1 MKNNHII
8 KAAILAA
15 LFAASGAQAAGFA
28 LIEQSA
34 SGMGNAY
41 AGGSAAA
48 EDASTVFFNPAGM
61 TYINGTQ
68 VVGALHLIKPSA
80 EFNNNGSIA
89 GTARPLGGAG
99 GDLGD
104 LAFVPN
110 FYLVTDI
117 VPSVKLGLGIN
128 APFGLKT
135 EYDEGWIGRFQ
146 ALKSEVKTINI
157 NPAVAFKVNDQL
169 SLGFGVSAMWAQ
181 AELTKAVN
189 IGAAERFAKVK
200 GEDWGFG
207 FNMGAIYQA
216 TADTRI
222 GVAYRSKVDQHLE
235 GDSSSTF
242 TGLDA
247 VPNFALNTKVSAA
260 VALPENFSVSAFS
273 KVDDKWDLMGDV
285 TWTKWSRFKEL
296 RVVRENGTGSTLT
309 FTPENWHNTMRY
321 SIGTSYHYNDA
332 LKLRAGLAYDEEA
345 IDDQFRTARIPGND
359 RKWLSFGASY
369 QVTPA
374 GKMDIGYAHL
384 FISDATIDD
393 NQTVPVAPS
402 PVGNGR
408 LTGSYSAEVNILSLQ
423 YTHNF

>member
-1 MKNNHII
+1 MKKNHMI
-8 KAAILAA
+8 KAAVLAS
-15 LFAASGAQAAGFA
+15 LFAASSAHAAGFA

-34 SGMGNAY
+34 SGMGNAF
-41 AGGSAAA
+41 AGGAAAA

-80 EFNNNGSIA
+80 EFNNNGTVAAA
-89 GTARPLGGAG
+89 GKPLGGTG
-99 GDLGD
+99 GDAGD

-110 FYLVTDI
+110 MYLVTDI
-117 VPSVKLGLGIN
+117 VPSVKLGLGIS

-135 EYDEGWIGRFQ
+135 EYDNGWMGRFQ

-157 NPAVAFKVNDQL
+157 NPAIAFKVNEQL

-189 IGAAERFAKVK
+189 GGALGEKFVK
-200 GEDWGFG
+200 IKGDDWGFG

-222 GVAYRSKVDQHLE
+222 GVAYRSKVNQNLE
-235 GDSSSTF
+235 GDSTSTLTAF
-242 TGLDA
+242 NAIPTRT
-247 VPNFALNTKVSAA
+247 LNTGVKAGVI
-260 VALPENFSVSAFS
+260 LPETFSVSAFS
-273 KVDDKWDLMGDV
+273 KLDDKWDLMADV
-285 TWTKWSRFKEL
+285 TWTHWSRFKEL
-296 RVVRENGTGSTLT
+296 RIIRENGTNTTLAV
-309 FTPENWHNTMRY
+309 TPENWNNTMRY
-321 SIGTSYHYNDA
+321 SVGANYHYSDA

-359 RKWLSFGASY
+359 RKWVSLGASY
-369 QVTPA
+369 QLTPA
-374 GKMDIGYAHL
+374 GKVDIGYSHL
-384 FISDATIDD
+384 FISSASINDKQNTAALGF
-393 NQTVPVAPS
+393 N
-402 PVGNGR
+402 GN
-408 LTGSYSAEVNILSLQ
+408 LAGSYDGEVNILSVQ